1 LTTGLREY
9 RVLTRAAC
17 RFVESVRPLHTAVQA
32 KLRQR
37 RFPRSSSGSPSDNA
51 VLEAVRAFDVSLL
64 LKAAPHIHDKPRRAE
79 LVLG

>member
-37 RFPRSSSGSPSDNA
+37 RFPRSSP
-51 VLEAVRAFDVSLL
+51 RRLL
-64 LKAAPHIHDKPRRAE
+64 LRLGRAVGWFE
-79 LVLG
+79 V